1 MSQSQNC
8 LQNLPKEHKLKL
20 NMADNVKKQTRI
32 ELLRSQIREHDR
44 LYYVLNQPEISD
56 QKYDELF
63 AELKKLEEENPQF
76 ITADSPTQR
85 VSGQP
90 LDGFKSVKHSVPMLS
105 IDNTY
110 SAEDLRKFDKDKICK
125 QLGDENYE
133 YIVELKLDG
142 VAINLRYEN
151 GLLKTAAT
159 RGDGKTG
166 DDVTANVR
174 TIKNIPLVLSVEAK
188 SISVLEVRGE
198 IYMPN
203 ASFAELN
210 RLRAENEQPNFANPR
225 NATAGSLKLL
235 APKITAKRNLAFF
248 AYATG
253 EISEPLAESHQQTL
267 EKLKT
272 FGLPVNPNIEKAE
285 NIEQVIEIC
294 NRWNKKRFELNY
306 QIDGMVIKIN
316 QLEQREKLGFTGRAP
331 KWCIA
336 YKFPAERAETIVESI
351 DVQVGKSGILTP
363 VANLTPVQLAG
374 TVVKRASL
382 HNFDE
387 LDRLDVRCGDT
398 VLIEKAGEIIPQIIE
413 VKKELRPKNT
423 KPFEKP
429 KICPDCGEKIQIIE
443 KKRTGKKEEIAH
455 KSEFTH
461 TYVCVNKNCTT
472 LLKEKLNYFVGRGQ
486 MDIENLGEALIE
498 QLVDSGLVSNFAD
511 LYKLKKEDLLA
522 LERIAEK
529 SAANVIEAIEKS
541 KNCPLSKFIAALG
554 IKHVGSQSAEI
565 LAEEFGSLEEI
576 KNADIETLKNT
587 DQIGQIM
594 ADSIYEYFHNEKNA
608 AVIDQMLTAGVKPK
622 QTKTNRSDKLAG
634 KIFVITGTLE
644 KFTRQQIEKLI
655 KENSGKVAKSVS
667 KKTDFVL
674 AGTEAGSKFEKAK
687 KLSVKIIS
695 EKEFLEMIR

>member
-1 MSQSQNC
+1 
-8 LQNLPKEHKLKL
+8 
-20 NMADNVKKQTRI
+20 
-32 ELLRSQIREHDR
+32 
-44 LYYVLNQPEISD
+44 
-56 QKYDELF
+56 
-63 AELKKLEEENPQF
+63 
-76 ITADSPTQR
+76 
-85 VSGQP
+85 
-90 LDGFKSVKHSVPMLS
+90 
-105 IDNTY
+105 
-110 SAEDLRKFDKDKICK
+110 
-125 QLGDENYE
+125 
-133 YIVELKLDG
+133 
-142 VAINLRYEN
+142 
-151 GLLKTAAT
+151 
-159 RGDGKTG
+159 
-166 DDVTANVR
+166 
-174 TIKNIPLVLSVEAK
+174 
-188 SISVLEVRGE
+188 
-198 IYMPN
+198 
-203 ASFAELN
+203 
-210 RLRAENEQPNFANPR
+210 
-225 NATAGSLKLL
+225 
-235 APKITAKRNLAFF
+235 
-248 AYATG
+248 
-253 EISEPLAESHQQTL
+253 
-267 EKLKT
+267 
-272 FGLPVNPNIEKAE
+272 
-285 NIEQVIEIC
+285 
-294 NRWNKKRFELNY
+294 
-306 QIDGMVIKIN
+306 
-316 QLEQREKLGFTGRAP
+316 
-331 KWCIA
+331 
-336 YKFPAERAETIVESI
+336 
-351 DVQVGKSGILTP
+351 
-363 VANLTPVQLAG
+363 G

-429 KICPDCGEKIQIIE
+429 KICPDCNQPAVKDEDGVYI
-443 KKRTGKKEEIAH
+443 R
-455 KSEFTH
+455 
-461 TYVCVNKNCTT
+461 CTNPDCKAQ
-472 LLKEKLNYFVGRGQ
+472 LKEKMKYFAGRGQ